1 MQQQCLDYFAT
12 RSSCVCARW
21 MPCRIRR
28 WTHNQVKAQH
38 MTQGDNN
45 FPCDL
50 LLRLILNCCWTPEQT
65 VLNFSDRRMIFLS
78 WCWMLWQGQ
87 SESCL
92 PQFVFMAVWGLS
104 NEMCRLQGAKPSA
117 AQDLRLSGVFGCL
130 PSFKGSFCCEDVDI
144 AKVGQDG
151 DAGDAGEAA
160 SWRLWW
166 LFHASL
172 VHSRN
177 WRSFMRE
184 RRQGAKAGRNEFSV
198 LAARKSESEDFDQVM
213 GSMEKNSVVL
223 YFLSG
228 GCSHARYQFLFKDWQ
243 LWYLMMIQPSM
254 LRAVMLGRS
263 FLDHVNRGHDQQED
277 PAMVPCCKMY
287 LSLLIWQQERSFSFR
302 YKSDSSSP
310 SAEASRDVWICISKR
325 CFGDARQWKESR
337 MAGHKEHVEWC

>member
-1 MQQQCLDYFAT
+1 
-12 RSSCVCARW
+12 
-21 MPCRIRR
+21 
-28 WTHNQVKAQH
+28 
-38 MTQGDNN
+38 
-45 FPCDL
+45 
-50 LLRLILNCCWTPEQT
+50 
-65 VLNFSDRRMIFLS
+65 
-78 WCWMLWQGQ
+78 
-87 SESCL
+87 
-92 PQFVFMAVWGLS
+92 
-104 NEMCRLQGAKPSA
+104 MCRLQGAKPSA

-223 YFLSG
+223 YFLKWRMLSCQVSISVQG
-228 GCSHARYQFLFKDWQ
+228 LTVVILDDDTTFHAPCS
-243 LWYLMMIQPSM
+243 
-254 LRAVMLGRS
+254 
-263 FLDHVNRGHDQQED
+263 
-277 PAMVPCCKMY
+277 
-287 LSLLIWQQERSFSFR
+287 
-302 YKSDSSSP
+302 
-310 SAEASRDVWICISKR
+310 
-325 CFGDARQWKESR
+325 DARQELS
-337 MAGHKEHVEWC
+337 